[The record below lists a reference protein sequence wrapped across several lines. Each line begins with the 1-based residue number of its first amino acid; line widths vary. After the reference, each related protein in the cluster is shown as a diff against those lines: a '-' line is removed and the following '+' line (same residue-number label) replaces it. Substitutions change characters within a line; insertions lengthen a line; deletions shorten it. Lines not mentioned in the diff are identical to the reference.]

1 MTARKRLQK
10 DLGDRESINDAF
22 GEMEAAA
29 QKRIKASGRKSSLPG
44 MRLRI
49 PNEDPEFSYF
59 WATDLTSSSC
69 YHGNMLEQGY
79 TYVRH
84 ESGAHAGEV
93 LQDKY
98 KSTTMYAMRIPLKDY
113 MEIQIEHRKR
123 VDMTEIGLRDLE
135 KNQYAADESGKG
147 VTQKQETKSEFNPL
161 MD

>member
-29 QKRIKASGRKSSLPG
+29 AKRIKASGRKSSLPG
-44 MRLRI
+44 QKLRI
-49 PNEDPEFSYF
+49 PNMDPNYHYF
-59 WATDLTSSSC
+59 WATDLAGSSGF
-69 YHGNMLEQGY
+69 HGDMLEQGY

-84 ESGAHAGEV
+84 EVGDHAGEV
-93 LQDKY
+93 LQNKH
-98 KSTTMYAMRIPLKDY
+98 KSTTLYAMRIPLTDY
-113 MEIQIEHRKR
+113 EEILNEHRKR
-123 VDMTEIGLRDLE
+123 VAMTEIGLRDLE